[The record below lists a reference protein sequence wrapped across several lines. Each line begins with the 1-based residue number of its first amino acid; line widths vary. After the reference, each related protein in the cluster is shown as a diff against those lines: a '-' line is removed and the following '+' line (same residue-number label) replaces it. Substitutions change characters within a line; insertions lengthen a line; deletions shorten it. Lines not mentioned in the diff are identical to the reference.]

1 MNRPALPRL
10 FASFLSSAFL
20 AGATTAVADDLPQ
33 RAPIWKLS
41 DGNSSI
47 YLAGSVHLLREKDL
61 PIPAAFDLAYEK
73 ADELVFEID
82 MKTMMDPATAVKLA
96 ELGTLPEGET
106 LSDKLPAEVMNK
118 LTTYLKQV
126 GMPTAIFDRFSPGM
140 AFITLGSI
148 EAVRSGANPE
158 LGIESTYYRK
168 SLQDNKPSRGLETAE
183 YQISRFNE
191 IRVETIAELIA
202 VTLDD
207 ANEGAAA
214 LDEIVSAWKSGDPEK
229 ISELVVSKMEEHP
242 EVKRILLTERNRNW
256 IPEIEKALAGEKTVL
271 FLVGAAHLAGK
282 DSVIDLLEKKGYQ
295 PKQVEAG
302 VALKALAK

>member
-1 MNRPALPRL
+1 MNRFPFSRL
-10 FASFLSSAFL
+10 FASFLSSALL
-20 AGATTAVADDLPQ
+20 AGASMAAADDLPS
-33 RAPIWKLS
+33 RAPIWKLT
-41 DGNSSI
+41 DKDSSV

-61 PIPAAFDLAYEK
+61 PIPAAFDLVYEK

-106 LSDKLPAEVMNK
+106 LSEKLPEEVMNK
-118 LTTYLKQV
+118 LTTYLEQV

-158 LGIESTYYRK
+158 LGLESTYYQK
-168 SLQDNKPSRGLETAE
+168 CLQDNKPSRGLETAE

-191 IRVETIAELIA
+191 IKVETIAELIE

-207 ANEGAAA
+207 AEIGSAA

-229 ISELVVSKMEEHP
+229 IAELVVSKMEEHP
-242 EVKRILLTERNRNW
+242 EVKRILLTERNCNW
-256 IPEIEKALAGEKTVL
+256 IPKIEKALAGEKTVL
-271 FLVGAAHLAGK
+271 FLVGAAHLAGE
-282 DSVIDLLEKKGYQ
+282 DSVIDMLEKKGYQ
-295 PKQVEAG
+295 PRQVEAKA
-302 VALKALAK
+302 ALKALAK